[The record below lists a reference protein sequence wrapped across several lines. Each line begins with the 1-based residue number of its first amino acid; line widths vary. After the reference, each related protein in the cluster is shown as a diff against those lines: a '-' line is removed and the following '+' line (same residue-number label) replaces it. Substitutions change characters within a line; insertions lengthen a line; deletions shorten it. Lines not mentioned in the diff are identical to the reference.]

1 MSLISHQNVHFEE
14 LIQKSFLKSKNF
26 KKLSSTY
33 KCTSIVWSMFDEN
46 VTIGFLQAIEPVTT
60 ILQGTGCGITISK
73 DANAVRGIFH
83 GM

>member
-14 LIQKSFLKSKNF
+14 LIQKSFLKVKNF

-46 VTIGFLQAIEPVTT
+46 VTIGFLQAIEPVSA

-83 GM
+83 GK